1 MATKKDTKQEKNK
14 GGRPKIYKSE
24 VIAENLE
31 KYVEESNDPIIEEFC
46 YLNKICKETIYRHAK
61 ECERLANAIK
71 RCHIKQEV
79 LTVRKAEAGEINATF
94 AIFKLKQ
101 KRFGWTDKQEI
112 ETSGETTVNNRVD
125 LTAISTEDLKK
136 MLGDG
141 SD

>member
-112 ETSGETTVNNRVD
+112 ETSGETTINNRVD

-136 MLGDG
+136 MLGDTG
-141 SD
+141 D